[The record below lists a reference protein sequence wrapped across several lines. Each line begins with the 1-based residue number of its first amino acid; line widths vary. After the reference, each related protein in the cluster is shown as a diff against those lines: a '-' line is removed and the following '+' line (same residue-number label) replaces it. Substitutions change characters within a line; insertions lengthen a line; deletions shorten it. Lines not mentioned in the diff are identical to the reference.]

1 MILLLFLGLFVTGPV
16 LDAGDGPNQC
26 YLPDPKWHGF
36 IGPCKPEESRGA
48 R

>member
-16 LDAGDGPNQC
+16 LDAGEGPNAC
-26 YLPDPKWHGF
+26 YQVDRAMAQKM
-36 IGPCKPEESRGA
+36 PCRWDESRGA

>member
-16 LDAGDGPNQC
+16 LDAGEGPNRC
-26 YLPDPKWHGF
+26 YVVGKDLNQHD
-36 IGPCKPEESRGA
+36 PCKPEMTRGA